1 MTGSALQNVRYILHP
16 SSIYCKAA
24 IATTTMATAM
34 AMAMAHGF
42 FTAVFFL
49 N

>member
-16 SSIYCKAA
+16 SSIYYKAA

-34 AMAMAHGF
+34 AMAYGF
-42 FTAVFFL
+42 FTAVSFL